1 MLTESSSCPGFHHM
15 KKPFK
20 IMTAIIQRIRRKRK
34 VSSELD
40 SRWGDVAISSP
51 NEGSWSQYD
60 GGSARTSPVSSDHGR
75 GHGPKQNTGESSHS
89 YIYTNGAPSESPK
102 EMSPN
107 SLNMPTGYYD
117 AKVRRQAKTKSRPP
131 KAQPAQP
138 KHIKLPKAWEE
149 KNFGDNLS
157 DEAGDDVCSLGS
169 PRGRRGTDDANS
181 RGSKSPPLSVTS
193 RMRRFSSQ
201 STGTE
206 PIFSVPGTAS
216 SQRTSFSVDDPR
228 LARHTPQHDK
238 KPPLPF
244 QPQSNTGT
252 NTNTKVHNAGLIPA
266 SQELV
271 PSYDDLYG

>member
-1 MLTESSSCPGFHHM
+1 M
-15 KKPFK
+15 KNPFR

-60 GGSARTSPVSSDHGR
+60 GASARISPVSSDHGH
-75 GHGPKQNTGESSHS
+75 GHSLKHNFGDSSQQI
-89 YIYTNGAPSESPK
+89 IYTNGDTPASPK

-117 AKVRRQAKTKSRPP
+117 AKLRRQAKTKSRSP
-131 KAQPAQP
+131 KAQPVQP
-138 KHIKLPKAWEE
+138 KHIALPKAWENGKFE
-149 KNFGDNLS
+149 DNS
-157 DEAGDDVCSLGS
+157 ADEAGDNICALGS

-181 RGSKSPPLSVTS
+181 HGSKSPPLSVTS
-193 RMRRFSSQ
+193 RMRRYSEQ

-206 PIFSVPGTAS
+206 PIVSVPGTAS
-216 SQRTSFSVDDPR
+216 SQRTSFSVDDTQ
-228 LARHTPQHDK
+228 LVRHTPQHNER
-238 KPPLPF
+238 KPPLP
-244 QPQSNTGT
+244 QSTT
-252 NTNTKVHNAGLIPA
+252 TSTATATKVRDAEPIPA

>member
-1 MLTESSSCPGFHHM
+1 
-15 KKPFK
+15 
-20 IMTAIIQRIRRKRK
+20 MTAIIQRIRRKRK

-51 NEGSWSQYD
+51 NEGSWSQYG
-60 GGSARTSPVSSDHGR
+60 GGSARTSPVSFDHGR
-75 GHGPKQNTGESSHS
+75 GHGPKQNPGDHSHS
-89 YIYTNGAPSESPK
+89 YIYTNGAAPSESPK

-117 AKVRRQAKTKSRPP
+117 AKLRRQAKTKSRPP
-131 KAQPAQP
+131 KAQPVQP
-138 KHIKLPKAWEE
+138 KHITLPKAWEE
-149 KNFGDNLS
+149 KKFGDNPA

-228 LARHTPQHDK
+228 LARHTPHHDK
-238 KPPLPF
+238 KTPPPLPLGLL
-244 QPQSNTGT
+244 PQTQVQRNTGT
-252 NTNTKVHNAGLIPA
+252 DTSTDTNIKVHNAGPIPA